1 MMKKM
6 IIFAFAATVALFML
20 FSACSNRAAR
30 IPQESLESLL
40 RDEQADPVMTEE
52 TTTAQPEA
60 ISTTE
65 VTETPTE
72 AEAINFDNI
81 HFDYDKYEL
90 TTTAREILAGHAG
103 KLKANGST
111 MMLIEGHC
119 DDRGTIEYN
128 LSLGERRAVAVK
140 TYLVNFGIDPDR
152 LYTITYGKERPVDSR
167 QNEAAWA
174 RNRRAAFQIV
184 EN

>member
-1 MMKKM
+1 MKKM

-20 FSACSNRAAR
+20 FSACSRRSAR

-40 RDEQADPVMTEE
+40 RDEQTDPVMTEE

-72 AEAINFDNI
+72 AEAFTFDNI

-90 TTTAREILAGHAG
+90 TANAREILASHAG
-103 KLKANGST
+103 KLKANANT

-152 LYTITYGKERPVDSR
+152 LYTITYGKERPIDSR